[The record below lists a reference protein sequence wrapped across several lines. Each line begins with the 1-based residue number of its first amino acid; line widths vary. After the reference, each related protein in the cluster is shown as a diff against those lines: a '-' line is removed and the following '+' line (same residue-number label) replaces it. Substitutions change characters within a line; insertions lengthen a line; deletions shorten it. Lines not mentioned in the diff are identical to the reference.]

1 MRLCQQTR
9 LQQDGGRNTHLIS
22 LESLHQSSWISSV
35 ADLCFCTKCSCLNF
49 QAGGR
54 WTLSLRLVKPQALSL
69 NECKSETKKQRAEIG
84 GPLPNKSWMTCLP
97 DDNQWPSCPSTNT
110 PCLFKHLIYPLGEQ
124 GMDFKTSKRPFHL
137 WPNAGG
143 RSPLPSFHALTKCW
157 HCQIKDCKVLGQQ
170 VNFREWIQ
178 TILYHKKFLEII
190 NKFGLFAILWVVSS
204 ELGLVNGR
212 EILHLATSNLFSYIK

>member
-1 MRLCQQTR
+1 MWLCQQTR
-9 LQQDGGRNTHLIS
+9 LQQGGERNAHLIS

-35 ADLCFCTKCSCLNF
+35 ADLCFCTKCSSSNF

-69 NECKSETKKQRAEIG
+69 NECKSETKSGDWWTSPKQILGDLSSRR
-84 GPLPNKSWMTCLP
+84 
-97 DDNQWPSCPSTNT
+97 CPSTNT
-110 PCLFKHLIYPLGEQ
+110 PFLFKHLIDPLGEQ

-137 WPNAGG
+137 WPNARG

-157 HCQIKDCKVLGQQ
+157 HCQIKDYKVSGQQ

-178 TILYHKKFLEII
+178 TILYPKKS
-190 NKFGLFAILWVVSS
+190 LWD
-204 ELGLVNGR
+204 R
-212 EILHLATSNLFSYIK
+212 Q